1 MAAPAGYVDMAEAA
15 KITGYSR
22 WTITTAA
29 KAGDIPGAIHR
40 LPKSPWY
47 FTPEGLRSWIGIPE
61 PVSA

>member
-1 MAAPAGYVDMAEAA
+1 MAEAA